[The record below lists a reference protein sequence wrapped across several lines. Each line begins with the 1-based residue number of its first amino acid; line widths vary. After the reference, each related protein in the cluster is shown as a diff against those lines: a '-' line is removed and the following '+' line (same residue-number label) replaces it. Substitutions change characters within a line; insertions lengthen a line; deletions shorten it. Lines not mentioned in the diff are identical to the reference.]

1 MFFSEIQRR
10 KMLDDP
16 RLTKNKV
23 RVPRRD
29 NYVKR
34 PVLSATIHPD
44 IKKTLV
50 SMSERTGM
58 SVSQVTDEVLYTG
71 LVEMQEL

>member
-1 MFFSEIQRR
+1 
-10 KMLDDP
+10 MLEDP
-16 RLTKNKV
+16 RLSKNKV

-29 NYVKR
+29 NYEKR

-58 SVSQVTDEVLYTG
+58 TVSQVTDEVLYTG
-71 LVEMQEL
+71 LVEMCELDELEE

>member
-1 MFFSEIQRR
+1 
-10 KMLDDP
+10 MLEDP
-16 RLTKNKV
+16 RLNRKKV

-29 NYVKR
+29 DYEKR

-50 SMSERTGM
+50 SMSERTGL
-58 SVSQVTDEVLYTG
+58 SISQVTDEVLYTG
-71 LVEMQEL
+71 LVGMQELDEL

>member
-1 MFFSEIQRR
+1 
-10 KMLDDP
+10 MLEDT
-16 RLTKNKV
+16 RLNRNKV

-29 NYVKR
+29 NCEKR

>member
-1 MFFSEIQRR
+1 
-10 KMLDDP
+10 MLEDT
-16 RLTKNKV
+16 RLSMNNV

-29 NYVKR
+29 NYEKR

-71 LVEMQEL
+71 LVEMQELEELEE